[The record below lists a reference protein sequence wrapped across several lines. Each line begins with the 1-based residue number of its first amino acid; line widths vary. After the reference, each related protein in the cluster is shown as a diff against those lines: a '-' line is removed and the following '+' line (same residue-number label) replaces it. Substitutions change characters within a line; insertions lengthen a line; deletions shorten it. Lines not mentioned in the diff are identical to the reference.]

1 MRTFTRLSLRP
12 DDRLHHARRPF
23 FNGENAQGLNC
34 RAKSA
39 SSPMHLA
46 WSPSDV
52 ASFPSHMARSGTW
65 RLHSWVPWR
74 ERILH
79 VNESGF
85 CKFLH
90 KQLADE
96 TSSCSTTSPLYGR
109 STKAHRHER
118 KADAGT
124 PNKSLS
130 FLLVALSTVFRRAR
144 GFSRTCTSKTLS
156 AGPVEYSGRPCCC
169 MSVRQSSSG
178 VDGRLGLIRQ
188 LIQRVAVRSRC
199 SDEMLDS
206 LPSGLS
212 LSHYWSVDLKL
223 DVCEYARVR
232 KSCMY
237 AGILRAR
244 VVEEGCRTRTIPVP
258 RIRRTCVTSTCF
270 PCCCG
275 GIRKNFELAYGVSR
289 QSSSYSFPFT
299 S

>member
-1 MRTFTRLSLRP
+1 MDSENHGLAHSDLGRHRVRVPTSTSLPSPATSGLQITVSRPCRFLLGSTAPLSATSGGPDTHMRTFTRLSLRP

-109 STKAHRHER
+109 STKAH
-118 KADAGT
+118 
-124 PNKSLS
+124 
-130 FLLVALSTVFRRAR
+130 
-144 GFSRTCTSKTLS
+144 
-156 AGPVEYSGRPCCC
+156 
-169 MSVRQSSSG
+169 
-178 VDGRLGLIRQ
+178 
-188 LIQRVAVRSRC
+188 
-199 SDEMLDS
+199 
-206 LPSGLS
+206 
-212 LSHYWSVDLKL
+212 
-223 DVCEYARVR
+223 
-232 KSCMY
+232 
-237 AGILRAR
+237 
-244 VVEEGCRTRTIPVP
+244 
-258 RIRRTCVTSTCF
+258 
-270 PCCCG
+270 
-275 GIRKNFELAYGVSR
+275 
-289 QSSSYSFPFT
+289 
-299 S
+299 